1 MAGIG
6 HDIDLVQPWR
16 KSFPICKPPKPKDK
30 ADAERFVR
38 EFEEGADGV
47 DVGNGWTM
55 GDVLRHEHDGG
66 LGANAVVIP
75 QNAPAQRRQC
85 NYRRRQTASA
95 ILKYVQDEGLKSK
108 LRAYAQNGE
117 LMWRDYKRLELSTV
131 TEATSDGIKQ
141 KMRAATILGQVGF
154 TEGSIQTFEQYL
166 NRLNSSIEPPASRMV
181 EHDVAVLLLKAIIST
196 GGTLGAEAVTE
207 YTRASS
213 ASTRRATSSK
223 STRST

>member
-141 KMRAATILGQVGF
+141 KM
-154 TEGSIQTFEQYL
+154 TEIRIFAVFFRPGMLFSTLDKLPSLFDLRIHR
-166 NRLNSSIEPPASRMV
+166 NRLFI
-181 EHDVAVLLLKAIIST
+181 
-196 GGTLGAEAVTE
+196 
-207 YTRASS
+207 
-213 ASTRRATSSK
+213 
-223 STRST
+223 